1 MYGWKRQVGVNYLSL
16 AWCGVCV
23 SPTQV
28 LLQDDDQRGDVL
40 GRRVRAERLGLRTR
54 VRVGPAHGA
63 SSHAAGGGPPRRQLS
78 TASPVPAAPGHLGD
92 RLRCQAVGADTARA
106 QLQRGDGR
114 GGTMRMLCSDV
125 ILCHNISCIV
135 GFSIICVIKLY

>member
-1 MYGWKRQVGVNYLSL
+1 MYGWKRQVGVDYLSL

-28 LLQDDDQRGDVL
+28 LLQDDDQGGDVL
-40 GRRVRAERLGLRTR
+40 GRRVCAERLGLRTR
-54 VRVGPAHGA
+54 VRVGPAHGT

-78 TASPVPAAPGHLGD
+78 TAAPIPAAPGDLGD

-106 QLQRGDGR
+106 QLQRRDG
-114 GGTMRMLCSDV
+114 
-125 ILCHNISCIV
+125 
-135 GFSIICVIKLY
+135 